1 RAVCNSAFRIL
12 IRSAVHQSQ
21 HHSANSFSGRALG
34 ISLPVIRHPHVR
46 PGAKPDQTF
55 CRTPHGR
62 TGIEVPH
69 TSGSWEFAALL
80 SSCHRDVLVRLW
92 TDEPLYRTLVFHSRR
107 GSPAGHGV
115 DGANARE

>member
-1 RAVCNSAFRIL
+1 MASRSPLGPKDRKRLIIFLAAGSFVLFAILLSESSFDLPFINPSTTQQTVFLAALSALVF
-12 IRSAVHQSQ
+12 
-21 HHSANSFSGRALG
+21 
-34 ISLPVIRHPHVR
+34 VIRHPHIR

-92 TDEPLYRTLVFHSRR
+92 TDEPLY
-107 GSPAGHGV
+107 
-115 DGANARE
+115 